1 MFKKLFFTTALA
13 LSPIVANAD
22 LLEFDWQVEGDGDVT
37 LDTHTGKLWLDLDIT
52 ANESIDGAR
61 LLIQNDP
68 TFSQWRLPTLNEI
81 YTLAS
86 NSFSAITDPT
96 PATYIFGG
104 PVTPQEITDFSVLGQ
119 ALAGGGFTYGLYEND
134 GDSHLFGTGN
144 RDGLWL
150 NYEWDYGTTFNRS
163 YEGVY
168 LIADSHSVSIDQAA
182 INSTMSA
189 YNASSPVAV
198 GVFSLFGLALFRR
211 QKKKDI

>member
-1 MFKKLFFTTALA
+1 MPLGINNETRVVASLKQVVSQFRLRFQRSVPLSLHLITLFSQLLGFISCCFFTG
-13 LSPIVANAD
+13 S
-22 LLEFDWQVEGDGDVT
+22 
-37 LDTHTGKLWLDLDIT
+37 
-52 ANESIDGAR
+52 
-61 LLIQNDP
+61 
-68 TFSQWRLPTLNEI
+68 
-81 YTLAS
+81 
-86 NSFSAITDPT
+86 SA
-96 PATYIFGG
+96 FGNLRFFGGFNFCHQILVVING

-211 QKKKDI
+211 QKKKDT